1 MAIDEKVL
9 GPERTSLATD
19 LLVLAM
25 LYQGAGRYA
34 EAEPLSPCHP
44 SVQPRGPQ
52 RRWGDEP
59 LQARLE
65 AADAAP
71 EEGGQAAAGVAGVSV
86 RGFFSSGVGPGA
98 PAPTPVGTAQNRAR
112 AQARVRRARRSGAG

>member
-1 MAIDEKVL
+1 MA
-9 GPERTSLATD
+9 
-19 LLVLAM
+19 
-25 LYQGAGRYA
+25 
-34 EAEPLSPCHP
+34 CHP

-71 EEGGQAAAGVAGVSV
+71 EEGGQAAAEVAGLPV
-86 RGFFSSGVGPGA
+86 RGFFLKQQSWLAVDLPKERLGGDRPWPG
-98 PAPTPVGTAQNRAR
+98 Q
-112 AQARVRRARRSGAG
+112 RRAHGRIASSCSRRLTSIARPAAAGCATATITGAR